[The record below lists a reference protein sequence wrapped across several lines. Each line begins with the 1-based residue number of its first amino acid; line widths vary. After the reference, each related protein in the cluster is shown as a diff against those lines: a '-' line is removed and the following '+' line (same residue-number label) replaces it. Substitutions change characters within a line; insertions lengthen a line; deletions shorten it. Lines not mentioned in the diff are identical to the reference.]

1 MKLSFERGTEI
12 GRQVEQLPAVT
23 YNRLTV
29 LFARGSRE
37 PLFVPIRSMQYLA
50 IIDREEVVFVDGAS
64 RRFIEISWQ
73 NFRRRDRD
81 DLQQPVD
88 YDRVFYQR
96 ATEQVSQR
104 LQTEFLKAL
113 MDLERKQAEADSHD
127 ASVTPIDRQR
137 GAEEPGSA
145 ARCAW

>member
-1 MKLSFERGTEI
+1 MKLTFERGSEI
-12 GRQVEQLPAVT
+12 SREVCSLLPAT

-29 LFARGSRE
+29 LFGRGSRE

-50 IIDREEVVFVDGAS
+50 IIDREEVVFVDGTS

-113 MDLERKQAEADSHD
+113 MALEHKQAEADAHD

-137 GAEEPGSA
+137 GAD
-145 ARCAW
+145 